1 MSKAG
6 RKPIN
11 AERYPSGRVK
21 PPSIRN
27 SATVRVPRE
36 QAGHAPALVRRA
48 VDEALR
54 LAGDPRLG
62 SVIGRLLLDGKINSV
77 QFAAAEAYAKLRG
90 RFDRATEVPRRM
102 AQSPSY
108 GDARSSGKNPE
119 PMSEKAYVAVV
130 EQHTALLASVGRWFP
145 MLERVCV
152 DDNYLAED
160 EARSLKVA
168 LDMLAVWFGIARA
181 A

>member
-21 PPSIRN
+21 PPSVRN

-48 VDEALR
+48 VDDLLR
-54 LAGDPRLG
+54 DAGNAKFGSVTGRMLLAGKL
-62 SVIGRLLLDGKINSV
+62 NST

-108 GDARSSGKNPE
+108 GDARSSSGNPE
-119 PMSEKAYVAVV
+119 PITEKAYTAVV
-130 EQHTALLASVGRWFP
+130 ELHTALLVAVGRWYP
-145 MLERVCV
+145 MLERACV
-152 DDNYLAED
+152 DDSYLAED
-160 EARSLKVA
+160 EARSLRLA
-168 LDMLAVWFGIARA
+168 LDMLSVWFGIARA